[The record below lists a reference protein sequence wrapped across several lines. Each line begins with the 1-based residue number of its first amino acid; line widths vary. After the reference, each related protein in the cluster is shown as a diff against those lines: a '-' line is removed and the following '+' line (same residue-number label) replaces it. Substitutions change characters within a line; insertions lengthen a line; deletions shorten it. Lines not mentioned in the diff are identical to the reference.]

1 MRSFERLGYIADRS
15 LATAVYLITKL
26 RKPLLIEGH
35 AGLGKTEVAKVLAS
49 LLGTELI
56 RLQCYEG
63 LDVSSAV
70 YEWNYQKQLLAI
82 KIQEGTGQTVEEKE
96 RHIFSREFLLERPL
110 LKSILAQ
117 DASPVLLIDEIDRA
131 DEAFEAF
138 LLELLS
144 DFQISVP
151 EMGTIRARHIPYVI
165 LTSNRTRELSDA
177 LKRRCLYHWID
188 YPSFEKEM
196 RIVRARLPGI
206 EEDLSTQV
214 VRFVQAVRVLD
225 LDKPPGVAET
235 LDCAQAVVSLGKHH
249 LDAQAIEDTLG
260 CVVKSMEDVAKLRA
274 AGDRQTRAPELA
286 GVAGAYDA
294 SRTIRSPRSLDCRI
308 LPLRQ
313 KSRSGRAPG
322 PDNHGPRSSQD
333 NQSH

>member
-1 MRSFERLGYIADRS
+1 MTSSSHNAPRPKEIKNIDLLISEFERLEYVTDPA
-15 LATAVYLITKL
+15 LATAIYLSTRL

-49 LLGTELI
+49 ALETRLI

-82 KIQEGTGQTVEEKE
+82 KLEEKSDHTVEEKE
-96 RHIFSREFLLERPL
+96 KHIFSREFLLQRPL
-110 LKSILAQ
+110 LLSILEE
-117 DASPVLLIDEIDRA
+117 DAPPVLLIDEIDRA

-151 EMGTIRARHIPYVI
+151 ELGTIKARHMPYVI
-165 LTSNRTRELSDA
+165 LTSNRSRELSDA

-196 RIVRARLPGI
+196 KIVRVRLPGV
-206 EEDLSTQV
+206 EDELARQV
-214 VRFVQAVRVLD
+214 VHLVQKVRQLE
-225 LDKPPGVAET
+225 LSKPPGVAET
-235 LDCAQAVVSLGKHH
+235 LDCAQAAMALGK
-249 LDAQAIEDTLG
+249 DRMDVETVEQTLG
-260 CVVKSMEDVAKLRA
+260 CLVKSMEDSSTLKA
-274 AGDRQTRAPELA
+274 AGIENL
-286 GVAGAYDA
+286 
-294 SRTIRSPRSLDCRI
+294 L
-308 LPLRQ
+308 
-313 KSRSGRAPG
+313 
-322 PDNHGPRSSQD
+322 SQS
-333 NQSH
+333 N